1 MAPDEANLLIK
12 RVEDEKIARA
22 EKRRRRCVGSERVLH
37 GFASRLVW
45 LTSQRSEED
54 VFRRRRGRQEEGRK
68 EEEEVKISVYVHCV
82 VTF

>member
-1 MAPDEANLLIK
+1 VERFVA

-22 EKRRRRCVGSERVLH
+22 EKRRRGCVGSERVLH

-54 VFRRRRGRQEEGRK
+54 VFRRRGRQEEGLE